1 MSMIQNTVEAIAEEI
16 DRSTEPYVVMPVGVP
31 GSGKSTAMIAL
42 AESLS
47 IVRVCPDDIRERL
60 TGDASDQTK
69 NKEVWQTTHQEVG
82 ESLESGLAVIVDA
95 THVNRE
101 QRIEAVEM
109 YKGFG
114 ATAAIAVVFDI
125 DASTAKRRNAN
136 RDRVVPEHVIDRMH
150 KSFIRHPVTCSEG
163 FDKVLL
169 V

>member
-1 MSMIQNTVEAIAEEI
+1 MIQNTVEAIAKEI
-16 DRSTEPYVVMPVGVP
+16 DQSIEPYVVMPVGVP
-31 GSGKSTAMIAL
+31 GSGKSTAMAAL
-42 AESLS
+42 TESLS
-47 IVRVCPDDIRERL
+47 MVRVCPDDIRERL

-69 NKEVWQTTHQEVG
+69 NREVWQMTHQEVG
-82 ESLESGLAVIVDA
+82 EGLESGLSVIVDA

-125 DASTAKRRNAN
+125 DVSTAKRRNAN
-136 RDRVVPEHVIDRMH
+136 RQRVVPEHVIDRMH
-150 KSFIRHPVTCSEG
+150 KSFMRNPVTCSEG
-163 FDKVLL
+163 FDKVLR